1 MKRNISILMIVAMI
15 SSAAGCNTVSASD
28 ENTVEIAQTVTGDAA
43 MVDAEAVFNEL
54 GYDINMES
62 TSKTLY
68 ASRKKNVVAITAG
81 SDIAVLNG
89 ENIKMNSEA
98 ILEDDVFSVTAAS
111 MEVFT

>member
-15 SSAAGCNTVSASD
+15 SSAAGCNRVSASD